1 MELLILKSSGA
12 EIKRFGKSPGK
23 VNIPGTGD
31 VVFTKGAPRP
41 IDIGPDHFLAVA
53 TIVTNDVGDTQK
65 SGPELVSVV
74 GKEVTLTR
82 TAVEKD
88 SNDIKEEIDGKR
100 VIAYGSIG
108 SQLDMIYWDGKNETT
123 VWADHI
129 ATVKAAN
136 PKP

>member
-23 VNIPGTGD
+23 VDIPGTGD
-31 VVFTKGAPRP
+31 VVFTKGAARP

-65 SGPELVSVV
+65 PGPEIVSVV

-100 VIAYGSIG
+100 VIAYGSVG
-108 SQLDMIYWDGKNETT
+108 NQLDMIYWDGKNGTT

>member
-23 VNIPGTGD
+23 VDIPGTGD
-31 VVFTKGAPRP
+31 VVFTKGAARP

-65 SGPELVSVV
+65 PGPIVSVV

-88 SNDIKEEIDGKR
+88 SSDIKEEIDGKR
-100 VIAYGSIG
+100 VIAYGSVG
-108 SQLDMIYWDGKNETT
+108 NQLDMIYWDGKNGTT